1 MTNILEEFK
10 MKLSFPKEIHEI
22 ADIINDAGYSLYS
35 MGGSIRNQVLKMPV
49 NDYDLDTDAPEEVV
63 TKLFEVTAV
72 LRRKLKTIVIIK
84 YKDEIYEMCL
94 ITDKDYMEHFKKGDL
109 TINSM
114 GYNIS
119 TDEFIDPLNS
129 LQDIKDQILRF
140 TDYQRSICE
149 TGHSVNSVI
158 RVFRFISLLGWELE
172 PRTLD
177 AIKKFIQ
184 IYRVEKHQYIFC
196 TEKYRQKI
204 LSGPYVEQ
212 AYELAC
218 ELKIN
223 KNIFGK

>member
-10 MKLSFPKEIHEI
+10 MKLVFPKNIHEI

-35 MGGSIRNQVLKMPV
+35 MGGSIRNQILNIPV
-49 NDYDLDTDAPEEVV
+49 NDYDLDTDAPEEVI
-63 TKLFEVTAV
+63 TKLFNVTAV
-72 LRRKLKTIVIIK
+72 LRRKLKTIIIIK
-84 YKDEIYEMCL
+84 YKHEIYEMCL
-94 ITDKDYMEHFKKGDL
+94 ITDKDYIDHFKKGDL

-119 TDEFIDPLNS
+119 TDEFIDPLNGM
-129 LQDIKDQILRF
+129 QDIKNQILRF
-140 TDYQRSICE
+140 TNYQISICE

-172 PRTLD
+172 SNTLD

-204 LSGPYVEQ
+204 LSGPYVEK